1 MGHYV
6 IHFYIVRLVAYNPRY
21 TLVFRKGANRM
32 VRLQK
37 DFRAPAR
44 IGLLLPWINGDSVS
58 YEDACE
64 AIWRFL
70 EAPAQTTTARTSA
83 DHAGHTRVGVE
94 GALRELYGY
103 EGPDGVVERLPE
115 LRLPVTVRPAKPPKQ
130 QRSVSALRH
139 AERRSYL
146 GAGQYVVVAEPA
158 TLRDAVVYVLVRL
171 LTAPGMAT
179 LVRCPAPAPNDWSR
193 ECGRW
198 FVTSGQRAGRP
209 AKYCSTACR
218 VRGHSRRLSE
228 KNRREMRQAKRRKAK

>member
-1 MGHYV
+1 
-6 IHFYIVRLVAYNPRY
+6 
-21 TLVFRKGANRM
+21 M

-103 EGPDGVVERLPE
+103 EGPDGVVERIAPESLELLRDELRRALNGERLPE